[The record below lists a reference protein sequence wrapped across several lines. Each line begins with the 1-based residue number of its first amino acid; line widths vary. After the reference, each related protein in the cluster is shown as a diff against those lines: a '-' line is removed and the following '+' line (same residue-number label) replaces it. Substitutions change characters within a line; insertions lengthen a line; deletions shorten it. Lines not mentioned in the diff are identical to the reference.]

1 MKSSGSSWGHCTALV
16 TVAWFAT
23 ATWTAAFAA
32 DPPTK
37 APAAKQTKTKAK
49 PISRDQLRACMD
61 QQDVINSM
69 REKVL
74 QQQASLDQQR
84 AEVARMDAELARK
97 RTAAAEPADEAAT
110 KALNDEEVRRNE
122 LSDSYNARLPAL
134 KEQASTLE
142 KERQSWVERCA
153 GKDFDELDELAIK
166 RERQRAASATRK

>member
-1 MKSSGSSWGHCTALV
+1 MKSSGSSWGHCAALV
-16 TVAWFAT
+16 TVVWFA
-23 ATWTAAFAA
+23 AAPWTSAFAA

-37 APAAKQTKTKAK
+37 PPAKQTKSKAK
-49 PISRDQLRACMD
+49 PITRDQLRVCMN
-61 QQDVINSM
+61 QQDLINSM

-97 RTAAAEPADEAAT
+97 RTALAEPADEAAT
-110 KALNDEEVRRNE
+110 KALNDEEGRRNE

-134 KEQASTLE
+134 KEQASALE
-142 KERQSWVERCA
+142 TERQSWVERCA

-166 RERQRAASATRK
+166 RERQRAASATGK

>member
-84 AEVARMDAELARK
+84 AEVARMDAELDASGLQQRSLRMK
-97 RTAAAEPADEAAT
+97 LRRRHSTTKKCAAMNSVTRTTRAC
-110 KALNDEEVRRNE
+110 
-122 LSDSYNARLPAL
+122 LP
-134 KEQASTLE
+134 
-142 KERQSWVERCA
+142 
-153 GKDFDELDELAIK
+153 
-166 RERQRAASATRK
+166 